1 MHKTILQIIKGKP
14 HRVSLFVL
22 PVSLEC
28 LCPPFHINNTDFPKT
43 GGARKGETGYDEIVV
58 EEVAGCP
65 AVLYPRGD
73 RFRMRAGAV
82 CTGSA

>member
-1 MHKTILQIIKGKP
+1 MKGKP

-22 PVSLEC
+22 PLSLEC
-28 LCPPFHINNTDFPKT
+28 LCSLFHINNTDFPKT

-73 RFRMRAGAV
+73 RFRMQAGAV